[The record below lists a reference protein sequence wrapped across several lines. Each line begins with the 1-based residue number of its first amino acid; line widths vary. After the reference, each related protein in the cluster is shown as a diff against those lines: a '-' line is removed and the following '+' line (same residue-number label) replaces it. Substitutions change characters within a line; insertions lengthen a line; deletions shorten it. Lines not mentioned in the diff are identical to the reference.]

1 MSESYISFGPLNRKI
16 LIPFLLALNQ
26 ILNNIFELFYPGNS
40 NQIFKSYS
48 TSIGH
53 MLILIIP
60 RLMSFSSAN
69 NQSSTKVDSK
79 SKACTKKNFL
89 HYFILIVLYNIETL
103 LLFIPSLL
111 DKKYSNTKLPHE
123 QGPFTRESITI
134 ILIIF
139 IYFFF
144 LKNKYHSHNII
155 SLIIFIITGIIMDLI
170 LDNFEE
176 FSNRDYKALIIDF
189 FATIFE
195 VLNFCYQK
203 YMIDNLYHFFYN
215 VVFALGLDLFIC
227 NTLTLI
233 FYLFQEEYR
242 KLLSK
247 SFEDSGLLI
256 SRFFITMIFQFI
268 YFLLRILTLVY
279 FTPTHLLICLSLS
292 KFIVLLIN
300 KDSSLKYLSIIPFIF
315 QFFSL
320 MIFLEIIELNFCGLN
335 KNIKRIITMRE
346 EQDRLLGAN
355 ERGSVNSV
363 LSNEIEY
370 SPGYY
375 YRQNSGEF
383 GNDLKENYPKGFP
396 VVELKTQNNNI
407 DEE

>member
-176 FSNRDYKALIIDF
+176 FSNRDYKALII
-189 FATIFE
+189 
-195 VLNFCYQK
+195 
-203 YMIDNLYHFFYN
+203 
-215 VVFALGLDLFIC
+215 
-227 NTLTLI
+227 
-233 FYLFQEEYR
+233 
-242 KLLSK
+242 
-247 SFEDSGLLI
+247 
-256 SRFFITMIFQFI
+256 
-268 YFLLRILTLVY
+268 FL
-279 FTPTHLLICLSLS
+279 
-292 KFIVLLIN
+292 
-300 KDSSLKYLSIIPFIF
+300 
-315 QFFSL
+315 
-320 MIFLEIIELNFCGLN
+320 
-335 KNIKRIITMRE
+335 
-346 EQDRLLGAN
+346 
-355 ERGSVNSV
+355 
-363 LSNEIEY
+363 
-370 SPGYY
+370 
-375 YRQNSGEF
+375 
-383 GNDLKENYPKGFP
+383 
-396 VVELKTQNNNI
+396 
-407 DEE
+407 

>member
-1 MSESYISFGPLNRKI
+1 M
-16 LIPFLLALNQ
+16 
-26 ILNNIFELFYPGNS
+26 FYKLRNE
-40 NQIFKSYS
+40 I
-48 TSIGH
+48 
-53 MLILIIP
+53 
-60 RLMSFSSAN
+60 
-69 NQSSTKVDSK
+69 
-79 SKACTKKNFL
+79 
-89 HYFILIVLYNIETL
+89 IVLNNIETL

-375 YRQNSGEF
+375 YRQNFGEF
-383 GNDLKENYPKGFP
+383 WNDLKENYPKGFP

-407 DEE
+407 DKEYCKIK

>member
-1 MSESYISFGPLNRKI
+1 M
-16 LIPFLLALNQ
+16 
-26 ILNNIFELFYPGNS
+26 FYKLRNE
-40 NQIFKSYS
+40 I
-48 TSIGH
+48 
-53 MLILIIP
+53 
-60 RLMSFSSAN
+60 
-69 NQSSTKVDSK
+69 
-79 SKACTKKNFL
+79 
-89 HYFILIVLYNIETL
+89 IVLYNIETL

-247 SFEDSGLLI
+247 SFENSGLLI

-375 YRQNSGEF
+375 YRQNSGEI
-383 GNDLKENYPKGFP
+383 GTDLKENYPKGFP
-396 VVELKTQNNNI
+396 VVELKTQNNNT
-407 DEE
+407 DKE